1 MVVTE
6 EFLEYVQEDALSI
19 EVWGHRSC
27 GSEQKDAAKRLDAE
41 ERNKSL
47 QVGASY
53 FRQFFP
59 LSSFLFTFMNIEF
72 SRILMVYA
80 FKNISYCRKL
90 IIVHLP

>member
-27 GSEQKDAAKRLDAE
+27 GSEQKDAARKLDAE

-47 QVGASY
+47 QVW
-53 FRQFFP
+53 
-59 LSSFLFTFMNIEF
+59 
-72 SRILMVYA
+72 
-80 FKNISYCRKL
+80 RKL
-90 IIVHLP
+90 FQIIFPFEFIFITFIEHRIF